1 MDTNENESRLQK
13 DFKQRDIQ
21 RMRNL
26 ITKKFGDKTVTQ
38 SGYVKKSIERKEG
51 DIWEEDGK
59 QWTLKNGIKQT
70 VTRVDAIKKSLIIPI
85 TCPKCHNHMSNHI
98 INKKMWP
105 IHGMC
110 FDCVITMETEL
121 KRDDKF
127 EEYQRNMNV
136 GGLKTYIKELEDALL
151 ELMLNDG
158 KQSFVTEVGDIEEW
172 RGGVIDKTK
181 IVEDLQKHIIEL
193 KDMVNA

>member
-1 MDTNENESRLQK
+1 MDINEKETRLQK
-13 DFKQRDIQ
+13 DFKQRDVQ

-26 ITKKFGDKTVTQ
+26 ITKNYGDKTGTQ
-38 SGYVKKSIERKEG
+38 LGYVKKIIEHKEG
-51 DIWEEDGK
+51 DVWEEDGK

-70 VTRVDAIKKSLIIPI
+70 VTRFDAIKKSLILPI
-85 TCPKCHNHMSNHI
+85 TCPKCDTHMSNHA

-121 KRDDKF
+121 KRDGKF
-127 EEYQRNMNV
+127 EEYQRNMNK
-136 GGLKTYIKELEDALL
+136 GGLKTYIKELEDFLL
-151 ELMLNDG
+151 EVMLDDG
-158 KQSFVTEVGDIEEW
+158 KESFITEAGDVEEW

-181 IVEDLQKHIIEL
+181 IVEDLQEYIIKL
-193 KDMVNA
+193 KDALNA